1 MPNYMKKAGMKYQY
15 GGGSKAKRDFR
26 DFDFMMGGSTK
37 AAKRYAK
44 YGKEFKDVPASNPG
58 LAKLP
63 KEVRNRMG
71 YAKKGKEMM
80 YGHGGGMGMGMKKY
94 MYNGQSV
101 PGMYTNMDSLEELER
116 MQKGGCFNA
125 KNCIKGSSKNQN
137 KRFRK
142 MKRQRRRNK
151 RRY

>member
-1 MPNYMKKAGMKYQY
+1 MPNNMKKAGMKYQY

-63 KEVRNRMG
+63 KEVRNKMG

-101 PGMYTNMDSLEELER
+101 PGMYEELEE
-116 MQKGGCFNA
+116 MQRGGCFNA
-125 KNCIKGSSKNQN
+125 RNCKVGGKHTSQK
-137 KRFRK
+137 KRARQAKRARRK
-142 MKRQRRRNK
+142 SNRG
-151 RRY
+151 Y

>member
-1 MPNYMKKAGMKYQY
+1 MPNNMKKDGMTYMY
-15 GGGSKAKRDFR
+15 GGSAKA
-26 DFDFMMGGSTK
+26 T
-37 AAKRYAK
+37 KRYAK

-63 KEVRNRMG
+63 KEVRNKMG

-101 PGMYTNMDSLEELER
+101 PGMYTNSMEELEE
-116 MQKGGCFNA
+116 MQRGGCFNS
-125 KNCIKGSSKNQN
+125 KNCQKGGKYRNPK
-137 KRFRK
+137 KRARQA
-142 MKRQRRRNK
+142 KRARRRG
-151 RRY
+151 